1 MVTVVLYL
9 NPFQTGDYG
18 VVFKN
23 GLINEDFAGQRDM
36 SGHYEMMKDF
46 LKDLKCASLLKKL
59 FDNHKTLIEGNGLAA
74 VKRRDDRFNVLCHGD
89 LWSNN
94 IMFKYNEDT
103 GKPET
108 CMLVDFQMCY
118 YSSPML
124 DLHYFIVNSLSKVNK
139 ITQVDYILH
148 LYHKNLAKSLK
159 ALGYQGH
166 FPTLLELQMDFLDTG
181 AFGLFTA
188 VSVFPVISAPSSDD
202 STLDNVASESAD
214 SLDMKRRMY
223 TNKTFTE
230 GLEELIPYFERKGY
244 FEV

>member
-1 MVTVVLYL
+1 
-9 NPFQTGDYG
+9 
-18 VVFKN
+18 
-23 GLINEDFAGQRDM
+23 
-36 SGHYEMMKDF
+36 
-46 LKDLKCASLLKKL
+46 
-59 FDNHKTLIEGNGLAA
+59 
-74 VKRRDDRFNVLCHGD
+74 
-89 LWSNN
+89 
-94 IMFKYNEDT
+94 MFKYNEDT

-159 ALGYQGH
+159 TLGYQGLI
-166 FPTLLELQMDFLDTG
+166 PTLLELQMDFLDTG